1 MTKSSSTS
9 QWSECPKQ
17 GLQHIAGNLPHI
29 APTEPVR
36 ELCSSDFGGHNRV
49 AWGARSML
57 KVRPQQPPKTI
68 NDLRSTLHLHRS
80 PRGQIQG
87 VDLGVVW
94 LSSGFLNWGLANA
107 VFRGLNLTKHC
118 NAQKIPKNLIPNLT
132 KPCNAQKI
140 PKIPTFWHLCPGQD
154 HIPEN
159 FGIF

>member
-49 AWGARSML
+49 AWGASSML

-68 NDLRSTLHLHRS
+68 SDLRSTLHLHRS

-94 LSSGFLNWGLANA
+94 LSSGFLNPGLANA

-140 PKIPTFWHLCPGQD
+140 PKIPKLWHLCPGPD

-159 FGIF
+159 FRIF

>member
-49 AWGARSML
+49 AWGASSML

-140 PKIPTFWHLCPGQD
+140 QKIPKFWHLCPGQD

>member
-1 MTKSSSTS
+1 MI
-9 QWSECPKQ
+9 WEW
-17 GLQHIAGNLPHI
+17 N
-29 APTEPVR
+29 
-36 ELCSSDFGGHNRV
+36 
-49 AWGARSML
+49 
-57 KVRPQQPPKTI
+57 
-68 NDLRSTLHLHRS
+68 LHRS

-107 VFRGLNLTKHC
+107 VFRGLSLTKHC

-140 PKIPTFWHLCPGQD
+140 PKNPKFWHLCPGQD

>member
-49 AWGARSML
+49 AWGASSMP

-132 KPCNAQKI
+132 KPCNAQKF
-140 PKIPTFWHLCPGQD
+140 PKILASMAGPEQ
-154 HIPEN
+154 IP
-159 FGIF
+159 

>member
-36 ELCSSDFGGHNRV
+36 ELCSSDLGGHNRV
-49 AWGARSML
+49 SWGASSML

-94 LSSGFLNWGLANA
+94 LSSGFLDWGLANA

-118 NAQKIPKNLIPNLT
+118 NAQKIPKNLIPNFT

-140 PKIPTFWHLCPGQD
+140 QQIPKFWHLCPGQD

-159 FGIF
+159 F